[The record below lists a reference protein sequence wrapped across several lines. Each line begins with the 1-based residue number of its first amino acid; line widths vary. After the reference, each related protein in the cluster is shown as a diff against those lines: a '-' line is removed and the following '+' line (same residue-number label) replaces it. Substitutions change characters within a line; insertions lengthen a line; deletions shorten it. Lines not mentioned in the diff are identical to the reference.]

1 MTKDKHPAR
10 EMMNVGFE
18 KIGSKRTKVVRK
30 NWSILREKSEKLI
43 TFFGFVNCAARA
55 RVRGTRKTR
64 RKAGKT
70 LRGNGASKTHIN
82 EQ

>member
-1 MTKDKHPAR
+1 VTKDKHPAR

-55 RVRGTRKTR
+55 RAR
-64 RKAGKT
+64 ACAA
-70 LRGNGASKTHIN
+70 L
-82 EQ
+82 E